1 MRLFAPTLN
10 GLSFIMEPHHFFTA
24 QRVLIVA
31 GKGGVGKST
40 VATSLAHLSA
50 RSGLRTLLVSLTEPA
65 VDIPAHQLLEQIT
78 VSPGRALSD
87 YLATKGLGLLSRQ
100 LAKSGIM
107 ELVATTAPGLD
118 DLLVLGRIK
127 AFEQEK
133 RADVIIIDGPAAG
146 HALDLVRAPLQL
158 KRAIG
163 TGPISQQA
171 DEVLEMLS
179 DGNRCRL
186 MLVTTAAITPV
197 TETCEAAEELRETAH
212 MTLAPIVVNK
222 CDPEVPVV
230 DTSQLESTMR
240 EAFEYISLRGKAQAE
255 AIGVLSDSLELPQL
269 TVMRRRLSGEPLIT
283 LMADDLE
290 AAIRKLP

>member
-10 GLSFIMEPHHFFTA
+10 GLSFFMEPHHFFTA

-65 VDIPAHQLLEQIT
+65 VGIPPHELLEQIT

-100 LAKSGIM
+100 LARSGIM

-127 AFEQEK
+127 AFEREL
-133 RADVIIIDGPAAG
+133 RADVIIVDGPAAG

-163 TGPISQQA
+163 NGPISQQA

-179 DGNRCRL
+179 DGTRCKL

-212 MTLAPIVVNK
+212 MALAPIVVNK
-222 CDPEVPVV
+222 CDPEIPIV
-230 DTSQLESTMR
+230 DTSMFESTMR
-240 EAFEYISLRGKAQAE
+240 EAFDYISLRGKAQAE

-269 TVMRRRLSGEPLIT
+269 MVMRRRLSGAPLIT